1 MVLSSRK
8 AFQAYVQEWRIGVL
22 ISRLVKAVSHC
33 PLCYQKRT
41 FVGASGTSASTQPGW
56 KGTLPDGVKEYK
68 SPTAIVW
75 VLGRIYCAGTQEDY
89 AAVHKLQDE
98 VSLVPLSAYGK
109 PYTPPPGKVDPSIDM
124 KMAPR
129 DQVNKLDVAA
139 YFQLLAALMKDNP
152 PAAADAPM
160 VAKLAKIG
168 FVPGEDFDI
177 RKLDPAVVK
186 GLEEAPKARKA
197 SWPISKKAARTSTGG
212 FS

>member
-1 MVLSSRK
+1 MCPIAVLTR
-8 AFQAYVQEWRIGVL
+8 
-22 ISRLVKAVSHC
+22 
-33 PLCYQKRT
+33 
-41 FVGASGTSASTQPGW
+41 GAITGPGW

-75 VLGRIYCAGTQEDY
+75 VLGRIYCTGTQEDY

-109 PYTPPPGKVDPSIDM
+109 PYTPPPGKVDQSIDM

-186 GLEEAPKARKA
+186 GLEEAPKAA
-197 SWPISKKAARTSTGG
+197 QESIVAHFKKGG
-212 FS
+212 ENLNGWVP